1 MRLLSPVLLTTATLA
16 ACVSPRGGASSA
28 GPLPAAEA
36 PTVATTDTIGP
47 LPSSLP
53 PDDRTRIAE
62 AFRLADAIGDGI
74 WPGWSSVPFALLLV
88 TPEREYLVR
97 HPRPAA
103 GFERV
108 GFDSL
113 LGSDVHVRS
122 RTFQPTLL
130 ATFPFEGIPTV
141 VIGQP
146 AATGKHSTA
155 WVLTALH
162 EHFHQLQMSQP
173 GYYKGVDALGLARGD
188 QTGMWMLNYAFPYGA
203 DSVQAAF
210 AAMARAV
217 DSALAAAPGADR
229 QARLKALSKTRATLR
244 GTLTGDDDRYLG
256 FQMWQEGV
264 ARYTELQVARW
275 ADRNFAPSEA
285 FNALADASSFGASAD
300 SILFGIR
307 RGLQGNPLSTAGRVA
322 FYPVGAATA
331 LLLDDIAPEWRTR
344 YLGATFSLDEV
355 VPQPDDPKAGKR

>member
-1 MRLLSPVLLTTATLA
+1 MRFLPTILLAVTLVGCGSPRTGTSVPAASPSVPEVAPVATLDRTGTPG
-16 ACVSPRGGASSA
+16 SP
-28 GPLPAAEA
+28 
-36 PTVATTDTIGP
+36 I
-47 LPSSLP
+47 P

-62 AFRLADAIGDGI
+62 AFRLADAIGDDI

-88 TPEREYLVR
+88 TPDREYLVR
-97 HPRPAA
+97 HSRPPAS
-103 GFERV
+103 FERV

-113 LGSDVHVRS
+113 LDSDVHVRS

-141 VIGQP
+141 VIGQ
-146 AATGKHSTA
+146 AAGTGKHSTA

-173 GYYKGVDALGLARGD
+173 DYYAGVDALGLARGD

-203 DSVQAAF
+203 DSVQTAF

-217 DSALAAAPGADR
+217 DSALSAAPGADR
-229 QARLKALSKTRATLR
+229 QARLKALAKARATLR
-244 GTLTGDDDRYLG
+244 MALTADDDRYLG

-285 FNALADASSFGASAD
+285 FNALSDASSFGASAD
-300 SILFGIR
+300 SILSGIR

-331 LLLDDIAPEWRTR
+331 LLLDDVAPEWRTR
-344 YLGATFSLDEV
+344 YLGGTFSLDRV
-355 VPQPDDPKAGKR
+355 TPPAGATRTVR